1 MGCRLSLGMGTE
13 VLSMFT
19 ISKKVRQIQ
28 YCLQTFAYDS
38 LMQGMKRKMLLQK
51 AFYQLFQCFV
61 NLCYGNPFNSSYP
74 ILFHLIFWH
83 ALFKRMGGGGGVDNM
98 FWLENGQGKQ
108 WKIIIY
114 YGGIQP
120 RIL

>member
-74 ILFHLIFWH
+74 ILFHFNILACSFQ
-83 ALFKRMGGGGGVDNM
+83 KDGGGGG
-98 FWLENGQGKQ
+98 GA
-108 WKIIIY
+108 
-114 YGGIQP
+114 
-120 RIL
+120 

>member
-83 ALFKRMGGGGGVDNM
+83 ALFKRMGGGGGSITCFGWKMARGN
-98 FWLENGQGKQ
+98 NGK
-108 WKIIIY
+108 
-114 YGGIQP
+114 
-120 RIL
+120 